1 MAFRHPVS
9 QARTVGLAT
18 AVTTALA
25 TAVVLAVTAT
35 AATATATA
43 TRQVAYQGYQLSV
56 PASWQI
62 VDLAT
67 HPHTCVR
74 GDQHV
79 VYLGTP
85 GRDQQCLAHSVGRSE
100 SIVVQP
106 LDAAAVTGIRDLQVL
121 DPHQAAPDR
130 LTATVGHELHLAV
143 PAAGVLV
150 TATYDS
156 GFDALTG
163 VLRGAR
169 LGASARSSP
178 VPQAAQA
185 TAAAIAATATNYTGD
200 GFDTCNAPSSTVM
213 AAWTSATAYRAI
225 GIYFAGSHRAC
236 SSQPN
241 LTPTWLTEQA
251 TRGWH
256 FLPIYVGTQASGLGS
271 TAASKG
277 TAEADDAVN
286 AAGALGIP
294 PGSVLYN
301 DMEAYS
307 STYSTNVL
315 NYLNA
320 WTAELHVKGY
330 KSGVYSSLFS
340 GVHDLNANYGP
351 ASPDVI
357 WFASYT
363 GVKSTNTS
371 YIDPTHWANHQRAHQ
386 YSGNVNE
393 THGGYTLNIDG
404 DYMDVQVAGTGTQP
418 PAPSWPLVAYGD
430 TGGRVKTVQ
439 YLLNQQQNA
448 GLTVDGIFGTG
459 TLNAVEAFQSAH
471 GLTVD
476 GQIGSQT
483 WQALVITVQQGS
495 TGSAV
500 KAVQSQLTAHGLT
513 TTVDGVFG
521 SVTDANVR
529 TYQTGVGL
537 AATGVVDTITWLYL
551 VA

>member
-1 MAFRHPVS
+1 MA
-9 QARTVGLAT
+9 L
-18 AVTTALA
+18 
-25 TAVVLAVTAT
+25 
-35 AATATATA
+35 AATAGPATA
-43 TRQVAYQGYQLSV
+43 DTGQQVVYRGYHVTV
-56 PASWQI
+56 PADWQV
-62 VDLAT
+62 VDLAAD
-67 HPHTCVR
+67 PHTCVR
-74 GDQHV
+74 TDRHV

-85 GRDQQCLAHSVGRSE
+85 GSDQQCPAHAVGRTE
-100 SIVVQP
+100 SIIIQP
-106 LDAAAVTGIRDLQVL
+106 LDGAAVAGIRDLKVL
-121 DPHQAAPDR
+121 GPGQAAPDQ
-130 LTATVGHELHLAV
+130 LIPAVGQDLHLAI
-143 PAAGVLV
+143 PAAGLLV
-150 TATYDS
+150 TGAYGTS
-156 GFDALTG
+156 FGTLAG
-163 VLRGAR
+163 ILRGAT
-169 LGASARSSP
+169 LDSSAHSSAMP
-178 VPQAAQA
+178 M
-185 TAAAIAATATNYTGD
+185 AAAEVTTASIAATDTNFTGD

-213 AAWTSATAYRAI
+213 AAWTSTTSYRAI

-236 SSQPN
+236 SAQPN
-241 LTPTWLTEQA
+241 LTPTWLTQQA
-251 TRGWH
+251 SRGWH

-286 AAGALGIP
+286 AAAALGIP

-340 GVHDLNANYGP
+340 GVRDLNAHYGP

-363 GVKSTNTS
+363 GVKNTETS
-371 YIDPTHWANHQRAHQ
+371 YIDPAYWANHQRVHQ
-386 YSGNVNE
+386 YSGDVNE

-404 DYMDVQVAGTGTQP
+404 DYMDVQVAGGTNP
-418 PAPSWPLVAYGD
+418 PPEPSWPVVSYGA
-430 TGGRVKTVQ
+430 TGERVKTIQ
-439 YLLNQQQNA
+439 YLLNQQQSA
-448 GLTVDGIFGTG
+448 GLTVDGVFGTA
-459 TLNAVEAFQSAH
+459 TLNAVKTFQSAH

-476 GQIGSQT
+476 GQVGPQT

-500 KAVQSQLTAHGLT
+500 KAVQSQLTAHGIA
-513 TTVDGVFG
+513 TTVDGDFG
-521 SVTDANVR
+521 PITDANVR
-529 TYQTGVGL
+529 TFQTRVGL
-537 AATGVVDTITWLYL
+537 TETGVVDSTTWLYL